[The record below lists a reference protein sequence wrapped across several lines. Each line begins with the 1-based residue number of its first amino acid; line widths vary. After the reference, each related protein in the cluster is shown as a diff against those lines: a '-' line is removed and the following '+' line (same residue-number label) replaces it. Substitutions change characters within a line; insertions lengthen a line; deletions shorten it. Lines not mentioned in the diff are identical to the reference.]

1 MTQRTL
7 PLPAA
12 FQPNKSI
19 LAPGVVKPRHLS
31 ARYRQH
37 TILALD
43 ASRSMAGIKASSA
56 DAAARDLIAE
66 LAMPENKDGFELTVI
81 DFGETASVAVATTL
95 VTELQGSLK
104 PLVADQS
111 RTNIAAALRLAAEQ
125 NELLLAQPLE
135 RRVRLRSV
143 VLLLSDGEHNAKE
156 AVEPVAERL
165 KKDAD
170 LVTVAFGDSADEK
183 LLKEIAS
190 SEQHFF
196 RCKDG
201 RELRMFLA
209 QVGKTL
215 SLTMSQISRGIRGE

>member
-1 MTQRTL
+1 
-7 PLPAA
+7 
-12 FQPNKSI
+12 
-19 LAPGVVKPRHLS
+19 
-31 ARYRQH
+31 
-37 TILALD
+37 
-43 ASRSMAGIKASSA
+43 MA
-56 DAAARDLIAE
+56 
-66 LAMPENKDGFELTVI
+66 N
-81 DFGETASVAVATTL
+81 
-95 VTELQGSLK
+95 QGG
-104 PLVADQS
+104 
-111 RTNIAAALRLAAEQ
+111 TNIAAALRLAAEQ
-125 NELLLAQPLE
+125 NELLLSQPLE

-143 VLLLSDGEHNAKE
+143 VLLLSDGEHNATE

-215 SLTMSQISRGIRGE
+215 PNISYNFSRNSWLAKTNIRLLPPSRPSRRWSGLLWIGGACGERILLPDGSRCEEVGEHREPRPRTPRKSGQCICRPGWFGNPYATC